1 MKVAKAVLWTAFV
14 LVMLMTTFSMVFF
27 TSDGMAIMG
36 LGVCTVFL
44 QLIVITNQEE
54 ARDERKD

>member
-1 MKVAKAVLWTAFV
+1 MKVAKAALWTAFV
-14 LVMLMTTFSMVFF
+14 LVMTTFAMLFF
-27 TSDGMAIMG
+27 ARDGMAIMG

-54 ARDERKD
+54 ARDERKN